1 MPLLGSTED
10 EESDNITENAKLTKY
25 NDLFWCGL
33 KPGGTTTSVN
43 WGRFSVTGSDVIVPG
58 EGQVIDLSATPAN
71 TLVNINVDF
80 QLFYNANV
88 SAGNDLYLSYV
99 RNGRAGNIDYRNDPY
114 RTSVTAQILIYD
126 AEDTSSPSRPIAYS
140 PLYNFTNKINTQVQS
155 GPGTWFNYY
164 PLTDAP
170 VEAIFGHF
178 VKDSGNRYYFKS
190 DNNTNTFRFTVKDM
204 PKVNKILVNIQIAR
218 RTENLYNQDAV

>member
-99 RNGRAGNIDYRNDPY
+99 RNGRAGNTDYRNDPY

-140 PLYNFTNKINTQVQS
+140 PLYNFTNSIQGQNPA
-155 GPGTWFNYY
+155 GPNYWFNYY

-170 VEAIFGHF
+170 VETILGHF

-218 RTENLYNQDAV
+218 RTESLYNQDAV